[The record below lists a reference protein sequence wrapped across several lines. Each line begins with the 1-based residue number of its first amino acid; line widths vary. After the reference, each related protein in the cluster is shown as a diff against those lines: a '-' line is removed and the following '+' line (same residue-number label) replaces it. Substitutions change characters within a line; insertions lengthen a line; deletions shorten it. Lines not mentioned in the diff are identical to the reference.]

1 MPVRKGKII
10 PSEIIPEVGSQ
21 MVNVD
26 GKDYMVA
33 NDAMYTFYQ
42 RSLGEF
48 TPYFLAIRDEKRIVG
63 CKCTKCGL
71 VRVPPFLTHCPDCD
85 FAPTQLIEVG
95 QIGVMNSTPPITYF
109 ANSLFADMAPFG
121 RGRLIPH
128 GADTAMSI
136 NIFTTTGILVPG
148 IVTKGTEMKIV
159 FREDRIGVAS
169 DIFCV
174 PVSELTA
181 EQVAQKGLQESEIN
195 WEGATEPTLPAASQ
209 EQVEAAKKVA
219 DQIAGVIDQMNRNK
233 RAKADIAGWRRD
245 IQVRTTGGEFA
256 ILINDGDIRVRQQ
269 KLSSPDFVMVL
280 RDANVLLAGLSYRG
294 ALTDSVI
301 GGKIWLSKNG
311 EFTTIFK
318 LDRMAR
324 SLARSGKTTP
334 GD

>member
-1 MPVRKGKII
+1 MPVRKGKVI
-10 PSEIIPEVGSQ
+10 PSQIIPEVASQ

-48 TPYFLAIRDEKRIVG
+48 TPYFLAIRDEKRILG

-85 FAPTQLIEVG
+85 FAPTQPIEVG
-95 QIGVMNSTPPITYF
+95 QVGVMNSTPPITYF
-109 ANSLFADMAPFG
+109 ATPLFADMAPFG
-121 RGRLIPH
+121 RGRLIPQ

-136 NIFTTTGILVPG
+136 NVFTTTGILVPG
-148 IVTKGTEMKIV
+148 IVKKGTEMKIV
-159 FREDRIGVAS
+159 FRDDRIGVAS

-174 PVSELTA
+174 PASELTA
-181 EQVAQKGLQESEIN
+181 EQIAKKGLQESEIN
-195 WEGATEPTLPAASQ
+195 WEGAAEPRLPAASP

-219 DQIAGVIDQMNRNK
+219 
-233 RAKADIAGWRRD
+233 ADIAGWRRD
-245 IQVRTTGGEFA
+245 IQVRTIAGEFA
-256 ILINDGDIRVRQQ
+256 ILINDGDIRVSQQ
-269 KLSSPDFVMVL
+269 KLSSPDFVMIL
-280 RDANVLLAGLSYRG
+280 HDANVLLEGLSYRG

-324 SLARSGKTTP
+324 SLARSGKAS
-334 GD
+334 

>member
-1 MPVRKGKII
+1 
-10 PSEIIPEVGSQ
+10 
-21 MVNVD
+21 
-26 GKDYMVA
+26 
-33 NDAMYTFYQ
+33 
-42 RSLGEF
+42 
-48 TPYFLAIRDEKRIVG
+48 
-63 CKCTKCGL
+63 
-71 VRVPPFLTHCPDCD
+71 
-85 FAPTQLIEVG
+85 
-95 QIGVMNSTPPITYF
+95 MNSTPPITYF

-121 RGRLIPH
+121 RGRLVPY

-174 PVSELTA
+174 PTSELTA
-181 EQVAQKGLQESEIN
+181 EQVAKKGLQESEIN
-195 WEGATEPTLPAASQ
+195 WEGATEPRLPAASR
-209 EQVEAAKKVA
+209 EQVEAAKEVA
-219 DQIAGVIDQMNRNK
+219 DQIASVIDQMNRNK

-256 ILINDGDIRVRQQ
+256 ILINDGDIRVSQQ

-280 RDANVLLAGLSYRG
+280 HDANVLLAGLSYRG

-324 SLARSGKTTP
+324 SLARSEKTAS